1 MHNLFTS
8 YIMACVDY
16 IPLGQQSNTRLLP
29 FPWKWVW
36 LVRHTTHTHTTHLPL
51 LNTVQFQ
58 LCSIDS
64 KVVVS
69 VRRPQHLHLAALG
82 RHPRPCMFSVCVYMR
97 TCDFYSIFL
106 VVRYNRLKWVI
117 RLMSFE
123 FVCNYHRHRA
133 LPDNSLSMV
142 IEEP

>member
-1 MHNLFTS
+1 
-8 YIMACVDY
+8 MACVDY
-16 IPLGQQSNTRLLP
+16 IPLGQQSNTRLFP

-36 LVRHTTHTHTTHLPL
+36 LVRHTRHTHMHLPL

-58 LCSIDS
+58 LRSIDS
-64 KVVVS
+64 KVVVF

-82 RHPRPCMFSVCVYMR
+82 RHPRPRMCVCVYMC

-117 RLMSFE
+117 SLMSFE
-123 FVCNYHRHRA
+123 FVCNYPKHRA

-142 IEEP
+142 TEEP